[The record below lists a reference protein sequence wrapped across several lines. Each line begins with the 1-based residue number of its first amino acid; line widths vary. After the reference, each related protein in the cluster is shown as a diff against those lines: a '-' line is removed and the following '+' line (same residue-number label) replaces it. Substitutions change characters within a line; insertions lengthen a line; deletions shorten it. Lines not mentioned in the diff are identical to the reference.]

1 MRLEGKVAIVTG
13 SSRGVGRAVALALA
27 REGCDLVLAAK
38 TVKPHRLLLLP
49 NTWSLAGSRVTVTA
63 WV

>member
-1 MRLEGKVAIVTG
+1 MRLEGKIAIVTG

-38 TVKPHRLLLLP
+38 TVKPHL
-49 NTWSLAGSRVTVTA
+49 
-63 WV
+63 